1 MKKSFLKKIAPFLWS
16 YDVDKMD
23 ADRDKKRIITNVLN
37 LGTKSAV
44 EELFQTYKKSEIKE
58 VVEKPLPGEWNEKS
72 LNFWNT
78 ILDIESKR
86 SERKIV

>member
-58 VVEKPLPGEWNEKS
+58 VVENR
-72 LNFWNT
+72 FR
-78 ILDIESKR
+78 ESGMKNLLTSGIR
-86 SERKIV
+86 YSI